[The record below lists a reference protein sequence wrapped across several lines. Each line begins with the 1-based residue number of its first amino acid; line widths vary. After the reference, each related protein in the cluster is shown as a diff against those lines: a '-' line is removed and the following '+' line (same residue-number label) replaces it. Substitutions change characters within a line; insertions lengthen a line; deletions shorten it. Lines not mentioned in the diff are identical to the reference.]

1 MFLCVKDLYLI
12 SHLDVLDDCVLL
24 MFPGHGELRE
34 PDLLTTVPLAVVPQ
48 DLNGVL
54 SRDPLSIAVPMCGQ
68 VVEPAA
74 QQLALHHEL
83 VEPLGVEVAGG
94 GADQL
99 PVRVLGLHLHPGQG
113 RLQGA
118 QVGLVG
124 LVGLVEPE
132 DRLERDLSLRASTLS
147 PEFKF
152 SPILLIPGIVEGRP
166 RLSHC

>member
-1 MFLCVKDLYLI
+1 MSGDIVK
-12 SHLDVLDDCVLL
+12 
-24 MFPGHGELRE
+24 P
-34 PDLLTTVPLAVVPQ
+34 TAQ
-48 DLNGVL
+48 DL
-54 SRDPLSIAVPMCGQ
+54 
-68 VVEPAA
+68 
-74 QQLALHHEL
+74 ALRHEL
-83 VEPLGVEVAGG
+83 VEPLCVEVAGG

-147 PEFKF
+147 PEFKSF
-152 SPILLIPGIVEGRP
+152 PILLIPGIV
-166 RLSHC
+166 